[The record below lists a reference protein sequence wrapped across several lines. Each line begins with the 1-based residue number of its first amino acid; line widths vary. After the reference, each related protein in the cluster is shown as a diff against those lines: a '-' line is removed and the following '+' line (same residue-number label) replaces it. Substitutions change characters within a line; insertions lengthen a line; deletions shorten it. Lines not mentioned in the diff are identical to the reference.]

1 MKTKANVSLPLP
13 ARRALKKLGTDL
25 RDARKRRRIRTEVMA
40 KRAFIGRST
49 LLRAEAGDPSV
60 SAGIYVTLLFLLGMV
75 ERLAD
80 LADAQHDAVG
90 QAAETARLPQ
100 RIREPRHG

>member
-1 MKTKANVSLPLP
+1 
-13 ARRALKKLGTDL
+13 
-25 RDARKRRRIRTEVMA
+25 MA

-49 LLRAEAGDPSV
+49 LVRAEAGDPAV

-75 ERLAD
+75 ERVAD
-80 LADAQHDAVG
+80 LADARHDVVG

-100 RIREPRHG
+100 RIREPRHV